1 VTAPLTTAE
10 AAHRLG
16 VKPQTLYAYVSRGL
30 LTSRRLPGARGSVFD
45 ADEVDRLAARGRAER
60 TPSGAVETVRTAV
73 TSLAGDDLRYRGHR
87 AVDLARTATFEAVA
101 RLLWTGE
108 LTDGPFEA
116 PADLV
121 ALVRRA
127 VAVLPAP
134 ARRSDHLRVGVAV
147 LGAADP
153 LRSDLAPAAFL
164 RAGARVLGTLTA
176 ALVPGAPGPGEHPSV
191 AARLSAALPGHPAP
205 ELLDP
210 VLVLLADHG
219 LALSTLAARV
229 AASARATPYSVVAA
243 GLAAADGNA
252 HGSASTVAHRFLA
265 EALADPRAA
274 LAERWRAGAVVPGF
288 GHVLYAERDPRADA
302 VLAGLPEGPVRAAVD
317 VLSTHVDAFPNVD
330 LALAA
335 FQHAHGLPADAGELL
350 FEVARTAGWIA
361 HGLEELAEPSVR
373 FRASGLY
380 TGEPPRA

>member
-30 LTSRRLPGARGSVFD
+30 LTSRRLPGHRGSVFD

-60 TPSGAVETVRTAV
+60 TPSGAVETVRTAL
-73 TSLAGDDLRYRGHR
+73 TSLAGDDLHYRGHR
-87 AVDLARTATFEAVA
+87 VVDLARTATFEAVA

-108 LTDGPFEA
+108 LADGPFDA

-121 ALVRRA
+121 DLVRRA
-127 VAVLPAP
+127 VAVLPAS
-134 ARRSDHLRVGVAV
+134 ARRTDHLRVGVAV

-153 LRSDLAPAAFL
+153 LRSDLAPATFL
-164 RAGARVLGTLTA
+164 RTGARVLGTLTA
-176 ALVPGAPGPGEHPSV
+176 ALAPQEHPTV
-191 AARLSAALPGHPAP
+191 AARLSHALPGHPAP

-243 GLAAADGNA
+243 GLAAADGDA

-274 LAERWRAGAVVPGF
+274 LAERWRAGVGVPGF
-288 GHVLYAERDPRADA
+288 GHLLYAERDPRAEA
-302 VLAGLPEGPVRAAVD
+302 VLGGLPDGRVREAVE
-317 VLSTHVDAFPNVD
+317 VLRAHVDGFPNVD

-335 FQHAHGLPADAGELL
+335 FQHAHALPADAGELL

-380 TGEPPRA
+380 TGEPPRG

>member
-1 VTAPLTTAE
+1 MTTVLTTAE

-30 LTSRRLPGARGSVFD
+30 LTSRRRPGTRGSVFD
-45 ADEVDRLAARGRAER
+45 ADEVDRLAGRGRADR
-60 TPSGAVETVRTAV
+60 VPTGVVETVRTAI
-73 TSLAGDDLRYRGHR
+73 TSLDGDDLHYRGHR
-87 AVDLARTATFEAVA
+87 AVDLARTASFEAVA

-127 VAVLPAP
+127 VAVLPP
-134 ARRSDHLRVGVAV
+134 TARRSDHLRVGVAV

-153 LRSDLAPAAFL
+153 LRADPSPAAFA
-164 RAGARVLGTLTA
+164 RTGARVIAVLTA
-176 ALVPGAPGPGEHPSV
+176 ALAAREHPTV
-191 AARLSAALPGHPAP
+191 AGRLSSALPGAPAP

-219 LALSTLAARV
+219 LAVSTLAARV
-229 AASARATPYSVVAA
+229 AASARATPYSVLAA
-243 GLAAADGNA
+243 GLAAADGDA

-265 EALADPRAA
+265 EALADPLAA
-274 LAERWRAGAVVPGF
+274 LAERWRAGVAVPGF
-288 GHVLYAERDPRADA
+288 GHVLYATRDPRAEALLETLPDGAVREAVEVLRDA
-302 VLAGLPEGPVRAAVD
+302 VDDL
-317 VLSTHVDAFPNVD
+317 PNVD

-335 FQHAHGLPADAGELL
+335 FQHAHGLPGDAGELL
-350 FEVARTAGWIA
+350 FEVARLAGWVA

-373 FRASGLY
+373 FRAAGLY
-380 TGEPPRA
+380 TGEPPRR